1 MVSLSESES
10 NGCGGAAVQRK
21 SKFLPQFVR
30 RLGLGRNRTV
40 PKNGLEPEDDV
51 LLRKKIVSFECN
63 GSVNVGEGDGRG
75 SSSSDRPCSLPLL
88 VQVDDS
94 RHGLDG
100 REEKAISL
108 GSETGARRTS
118 SILKPSVSQII
129 VLDPG
134 ARDVGVRV
142 RTVSRQTDDF
152 TNSSGNESSSSPFRR
167 GSSFRQSFNYLF
179 KRNKHKLKDR
189 SCTSD
194 SDSNAVLE
202 LDEEEPNIASTPSKP
217 FDAFLPEKVPSKRA
231 STGDIFD
238 DIVIQLNEDFGVKN
252 RAKCH
257 RRMHSDSL
265 CIGKGV
271 VSSNATQCDRS
282 TNSVG
287 LGFRPVP
294 ISTTIEP
301 LSSDVQLPTSS
312 SQLSRSPSHNNSTKS
327 DQKSLKSLT
336 SSPLSVSPTIRS
348 SSPHPSKSS
357 AKNDAIEK
365 PEKPE
370 KEKKKKEYNSSRQKK
385 FSRHFVQV
393 EDEKVLNYFSC
404 ALVSDILLQGHL
416 YVTQNYFAFY
426 SNVFG
431 YVTKLLI
438 PTVSVIKISKE
449 KTAKMFPT
457 AVGVTTCEDRHVFA
471 SFMSRES
478 AYRLMCS
485 VWRPVAPVEIEEPIA
500 QKADVEASECSVEDD
515 SSCSISGNESSS
527 QVKDK
532 KSDLVDS
539 GDSTNDKITVIDGI
553 KRSLDGSKNIKTVQK
568 EIIIKAPAALIAS
581 AAILKTSSGNATLR
595 EKPSFS
601 DNPYQSSSTSSSS
614 SNSNANNSILTRL
627 RNRLQQIFPSDF
639 GVIHVGIILA
649 IVLALFSCF
658 LMYKI
663 HYLQSRI
670 SNFNNF
676 RWGDDDN
683 MDVYAEVLKWQK
695 QMQDRSTEEAQIV
708 LNSNL
713 EQIAKV
719 RKSLET
725 LSILLHDSTKKYG
738 ITIPSPSGTAGEV
751 PGSMDSSTVLDAD
764 YGA

>member
-1 MVSLSESES
+1 MPMTPAYSTPNMLMDSSD
-10 NGCGGAAVQRK
+10 NQ
-21 SKFLPQFVR
+21 
-30 RLGLGRNRTV
+30 
-40 PKNGLEPEDDV
+40 EDQEGV
-51 LLRKKIVSFECN
+51 VLRKKHS
-63 GSVNVGEGDGRG
+63 
-75 SSSSDRPCSLPLL
+75 
-88 VQVDDS
+88 
-94 RHGLDG
+94 
-100 REEKAISL
+100 
-108 GSETGARRTS
+108 
-118 SILKPSVSQII
+118 
-129 VLDPG
+129 
-134 ARDVGVRV
+134 
-142 RTVSRQTDDF
+142 
-152 TNSSGNESSSSPFRR
+152 
-167 GSSFRQSFNYLF
+167 
-179 KRNKHKLKDR
+179 
-189 SCTSD
+189 
-194 SDSNAVLE
+194 
-202 LDEEEPNIASTPSKP
+202 
-217 FDAFLPEKVPSKRA
+217 AFYY
-231 STGDIFD
+231 G
-238 DIVIQLNEDFGVKN
+238 
-252 RAKCH
+252 
-257 RRMHSDSL
+257 
-265 CIGKGV
+265 
-271 VSSNATQCDRS
+271 
-282 TNSVG
+282 
-287 LGFRPVP
+287 
-294 ISTTIEP
+294 
-301 LSSDVQLPTSS
+301 
-312 SQLSRSPSHNNSTKS
+312 
-327 DQKSLKSLT
+327 SLKSLT

-485 VWRPVAPVEIEEPIA
+485 VWCPVAPVEIEEPIA

-553 KRSLDGSKNIKTVQK
+553 KRSLD
-568 EIIIKAPAALIAS
+568 
-581 AAILKTSSGNATLR
+581 
-595 EKPSFS
+595 
-601 DNPYQSSSTSSSS
+601 
-614 SNSNANNSILTRL
+614 
-627 RNRLQQIFPSDF
+627 
-639 GVIHVGIILA
+639 
-649 IVLALFSCF
+649 VLALFSCF

>member
-1 MVSLSESES
+1 MLCLVQGISGTPVVAGDRNSKINSSE
-10 NGCGGAAVQRK
+10 
-21 SKFLPQFVR
+21 
-30 RLGLGRNRTV
+30 
-40 PKNGLEPEDDV
+40 
-51 LLRKKIVSFECN
+51 
-63 GSVNVGEGDGRG
+63 G
-75 SSSSDRPCSLPLL
+75 SSSEK
-88 VQVDDS
+88 
-94 RHGLDG
+94 LDG
-100 REEKAISL
+100 
-108 GSETGARRTS
+108 
-118 SILKPSVSQII
+118 
-129 VLDPG
+129 
-134 ARDVGVRV
+134 
-142 RTVSRQTDDF
+142 
-152 TNSSGNESSSSPFRR
+152 SGN
-167 GSSFRQSFNYLF
+167 
-179 KRNKHKLKDR
+179 
-189 SCTSD
+189 
-194 SDSNAVLE
+194 SN
-202 LDEEEPNIASTPSKP
+202 
-217 FDAFLPEKVPSKRA
+217 
-231 STGDIFD
+231 
-238 DIVIQLNEDFGVKN
+238 VKWGML
-252 RAKCH
+252 RK
-257 RRMHSDSL
+257 S
-265 CIGKGV
+265 
-271 VSSNATQCDRS
+271 RS
-282 TNSVG
+282 TSSVG
-287 LGFRPVP
+287 LGFRPLP
-294 ISTTIEP
+294 SSPTIDQ
-301 LSSDVQLPTSS
+301 LSSDVQIPSS

-348 SSPHPSKSS
+348 SSPHPSKSF
-357 AKNDAIEK
+357 AKHDAIEK
-365 PEKPE
+365 SEKPE
-370 KEKKKKEYNSSRQKK
+370 KEKKKKEFSSSRQKK
-385 FSRHFVQV
+385 FSRHFTQV

-404 ALVSDILLQGHL
+404 ALISDILLQGHL

-449 KTAKMFPT
+449 KTAKMFPN
-457 AVGVTTCEDRHVFA
+457 AVGVTTCDDRHVFG
-471 SFMSRES
+471 SFMSREA

-485 VWRPVAPVEIEEPIA
+485 VWRPVAPPEIEEPIA
-500 QKADVEASECSVEDD
+500 QKAPPDVEVSECSVEDD

-532 KSDLVDS
+532 KSDVVDS
-539 GDSTNDKITVIDGI
+539 GDSTNDKVTVIDGI
-553 KRSLDGSKNIKTVQK
+553 KRSLDVSKNLKSVQK
-568 EIIIKAPAALIAS
+568 EIIIKAPVALMAS
-581 AAILKTSSGNATLR
+581 AAVLKTSPGNATLR

-601 DNPYQSSSTSSSS
+601 DNPYQSSNNNST
-614 SNSNANNSILTRL
+614 SNANNSILTRL
-627 RNRLQQIFPSDF
+627 RTRLQQIFPSDF

-738 ITIPSPSGTAGEV
+738 ITLSNTGGVASSA
-751 PGSMDSSTVLDAD
+751 DSTILESTSD

>member
-1 MVSLSESES
+1 MLCLVQ
-10 NGCGGAAVQRK
+10 GITGTAAVAGDRN
-21 SKFLPQFVR
+21 SKI
-30 RLGLGRNRTV
+30 NSS
-40 PKNGLEPEDDV
+40 D
-51 LLRKKIVSFECN
+51 
-63 GSVNVGEGDGRG
+63 G
-75 SSSSDRPCSLPLL
+75 SSSEK
-88 VQVDDS
+88 
-94 RHGLDG
+94 LD
-100 REEKAISL
+100 
-108 GSETGARRTS
+108 
-118 SILKPSVSQII
+118 
-129 VLDPG
+129 
-134 ARDVGVRV
+134 
-142 RTVSRQTDDF
+142 
-152 TNSSGNESSSSPFRR
+152 
-167 GSSFRQSFNYLF
+167 
-179 KRNKHKLKDR
+179 
-189 SCTSD
+189 
-194 SDSNAVLE
+194 
-202 LDEEEPNIASTPSKP
+202 
-217 FDAFLPEKVPSKRA
+217 
-231 STGDIFD
+231 STG
-238 DIVIQLNEDFGVKN
+238 NANVKWGML
-252 RAKCH
+252 RK
-257 RRMHSDSL
+257 S
-265 CIGKGV
+265 
-271 VSSNATQCDRS
+271 RS

-287 LGFRPVP
+287 LGFRPLP

-301 LSSDVQLPTSS
+301 LSSDVQLPNS

-348 SSPHPSKSS
+348 SSPHPSKSV

-370 KEKKKKEYNSSRQKK
+370 KEKKKKEFNSSRQKK
-385 FSRHFVQV
+385 FSRHFIQV

-404 ALVSDILLQGHL
+404 ALISDILLQGHL

-449 KTAKMFPT
+449 KTAKMFPN
-457 AVGVTTCEDRHVFA
+457 AVGVTTCEDRHVFG
-471 SFMSRES
+471 SFISREA

-485 VWRPVAPVEIEEPIA
+485 VWRPVAPAEIEEPIA
-500 QKADVEASECSVEDD
+500 QKAPDVEVSECSVEDD

-532 KSDLVDS
+532 KSDVVDS
-539 GDSTNDKITVIDGI
+539 GDSTNDKLTVIDGI
-553 KRSLDGSKNIKTVQK
+553 KRSLDVSKNIKTVQK

-601 DNPYQSSSTSSSS
+601 DNPYQSSSTSS
-614 SNSNANNSILTRL
+614 NANDSILTRL

-676 RWGDDDN
+676 RWGEDDN

-738 ITIPSPSGTAGEV
+738 ITISSPGTGEV
-751 PGSMDSSTVLDAD
+751 PSAADSSILEPD
-764 YGA
+764 YGT